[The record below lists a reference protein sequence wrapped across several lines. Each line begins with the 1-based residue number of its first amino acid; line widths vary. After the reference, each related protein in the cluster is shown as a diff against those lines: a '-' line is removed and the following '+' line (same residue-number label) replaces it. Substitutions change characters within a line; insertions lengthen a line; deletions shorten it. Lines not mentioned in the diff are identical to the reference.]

1 LNLLRAGAKLTG
13 VLPEH
18 AREKIN
24 AALREKGLEIDVASL
39 EGEKLEEL
47 LRSLS
52 DMDIEVVEKNKTVRI
67 YIE

>member
-1 LNLLRAGAKLTG
+1 
-13 VLPEH
+13 
-18 AREKIN
+18 
-24 AALREKGLEIDVASL
+24 LEIDVASL

>member
-1 LNLLRAGAKLTG
+1 LLRAGAKLAG

-24 AALREKGLEIDVASL
+24 TALREKGLEFDIASL

-47 LRSLS
+47 LGSLS
-52 DMDIEVVEKNKTVRI
+52 DMDIEVVEKDRTVRI